1 MSSHKSGVDTPD
13 RFMTHYEP
21 PHAVSQ
27 RHLVDKLHAAEVELG
42 RKENEDGQR
51 DHIRSE
57 ASEMRTVDGQHMIP
71 SGRNLVDSSPLT
83 TEPEGEGVA
92 SLRAE
97 RTPKPK
103 SGRSRSK
110 TRRPEEMERRES
122 KAKAFAFFG
131 QVSRRAF
138 THAAYGMENLT
149 SAGRFGFG
157 SERGGGFPLTIMTMC
172 INYRRCLCIYLS
184 MLESS
189 CMIRLG
195 PDDGPASCI
204 SAK

>member
-1 MSSHKSGVDTPD
+1 MSEYLLLAHPIAGLIVSSKSGGDNTPAPNTPDETDAPPPLPHSTQPRQRSMSSHKSGVDTPD

-57 ASEMRTVDGQHMIP
+57 TSEMRVVDGQHMIP
-71 SGRNLVDSSPLT
+71 SGRNLVDSNLLT
-83 TEPEGEGVA
+83 AEPEVEGGEVEA
-92 SLRAE
+92 KPE
-97 RTPKPK
+97 RTPKAK

-110 TRRPEEMERRES
+110 QRRPEAMERRES

-131 QVSRRAF
+131 QVRPVSIPRRKR
-138 THAAYGMENLT
+138 YG
-149 SAGRFGFG
+149 
-157 SERGGGFPLTIMTMC
+157 
-172 INYRRCLCIYLS
+172 
-184 MLESS
+184 
-189 CMIRLG
+189 
-195 PDDGPASCI
+195 
-204 SAK
+204 